1 MSGRKKVPSQLKITR
16 GTAQPVRMN
25 PFEPKLPVEQPPAP
39 DWLGELAQTTFL
51 DIAQKTAAMRVLAAK
66 DGLALELLADAYGEY
81 RQARE
86 TVIKNGSTYD
96 VYDFIQYKNSKGD
109 ISFKKQ
115 LKAVKTRPE
124 VAIAANAW
132 RRVATMLAEFGLT
145 PAANSKVSSIEQ
157 MDIDP
162 LQKLLNS

>member
-39 DWLGELAQTTFL
+39 DWLSELAQTTFL
-51 DIAQKTAAMRVLAAK
+51 DIAQKTAAMKVLAAK
-66 DGLALELLADAYGEY
+66 DGLALELLADAYSEY
-81 RQARE
+81 RQARQK
-86 TVIKNGSTYD
+86 VIKEGPTYN
-96 VYDFIQYKNSKGD
+96 VWENIQYRDKDGEVQ
-109 ISFKKQ
+109 FKKQ

-124 VAIAANAW
+124 VVIAANAW

-145 PAANSKVSSIEQ
+145 PASGSKVSVLEQ
-157 MDIDP
+157 GEVDP